1 MLGTTWL
8 WSIPQVNACPRP
20 SPGLWKWSS
29 AAPYSCDASTTV
41 SPLGG
46 TSVLSGL
53 GSVFAVRVAGAQAY
67 PVCLPLELDS
77 HPSRHNVL
85 EQGVG

>member
-8 WSIPQVNACPRP
+8 WSIPQVNARPRP

-29 AAPYSCDASTTV
+29 AVPYSCDASVTV

-46 TSVLSGL
+46 TSIPSGL
-53 GSVFAVRVAGAQAY
+53 GAQAY

-77 HPSRHNVL
+77 HPSRHNIL